1 MLTSDRKLVIV
12 VIIMSI
18 LLAILGYAWK
28 QRTNIPF
35 VTVPLERVT
44 TPFFYGASDGIGH
57 GKTGIAIIDAILFG
71 MDTNDQMEAEISVFK
86 QQNLNADEV
95 LAENVR
101 LRQMLGYQQ
110 NAKQFVMQPARVVL
124 KDYGTWSNTFIIDKG
139 ANDGIAVN
147 MAVVVP
153 AGVVGVVTDI
163 YADSARV
170 QTIVDPRSAIG
181 VIVQRPESRVASVL
195 KGNGVNPSEPTM
207 VNVAKEGDVLVGDT
221 LITSGYGGVFP
232 KGLLVGHVTGLTND
246 SEGFVKN
253 ASVETTVDFR
263 KLEDVFVIIRST
275 AGQAD
280 KPKVEPKLV
289 PQTNRDQVEGAKGAV
304 SQ

>member
-1 MLTSDRKLVIV
+1 MFTSDRKLVIV
-12 VIIMSI
+12 VVITSI
-18 LLAILGYAWK
+18 LLAVLGYAWK

-44 TPFFYGASDGIGH
+44 TPFFYGASQGTEH
-57 GKTGIAIIDAILFG
+57 AKTGIAIIDAVLG
-71 MDTNDQMEAEISVFK
+71 LLDDRKDLEEQVAALQ
-86 QQNLNADEV
+86 QQNLNANEI

-101 LRQMLGYQQ
+101 LRQMLNYQEQ
-110 NAKQFVMQPARVVL
+110 AKQFLMQPARVVL
-124 KDYGTWSNTFIIDKG
+124 KDYGTWSNTFVIDKG
-139 ANDGIAVN
+139 AKDGLAVN

-153 AGVVGVVTDI
+153 EGVVGVVTDV

-170 QTIVDPRSAIG
+170 QTIVDPRSAVG

-195 KGNGVNPSEPTM
+195 KGNGSNPSSPTM
-207 VNVAKEGDVLVGDT
+207 VNIAKEGDVLVGDT

-232 KGLLVGHVTGLTND
+232 KGLLVGHVTGLAND
-246 SEGFVKN
+246 PEGFVKN

-263 KLEDVFVIIRST
+263 KLEEVFVILRST
-275 AGQAD
+275 VGQAD
-280 KPKVEPKLV
+280 KPKVEPNLV

-304 SQ
+304 H

>member
-1 MLTSDRKLVIV
+1 MFTSDRKLVIV
-12 VIIMSI
+12 VVITSI
-18 LLAILGYAWK
+18 LLALLGYAWK

-44 TPFFYGASDGIGH
+44 TPFFYGASEGVERA
-57 GKTGIAIIDAILFG
+57 KTGIAIIDAALGLLDSREDLENQIAAL
-71 MDTNDQMEAEISVFK
+71 Q

-101 LRQMLGYQQ
+101 LRQMLNYQQ
-110 NAKQFVMQPARVVL
+110 QAKQFVMQPARVVL
-124 KDYGTWSNTFIIDKG
+124 KDYGTWSNTFVIDKG
-139 ANDGIAVN
+139 ANDGLAVN

-153 AGVVGVVTDI
+153 AGVVGVVTDV

-170 QTIVDPRSAIG
+170 QTIVDPRSAVG

-195 KGNGVNPSEPTM
+195 KGNGSNPASPTM
-207 VNVAKEGDVLVGDT
+207 VNLAKEGDVLIGDT

-246 SEGFVKN
+246 PEGFVKN

-263 KLEDVFVIIRST
+263 KLEEVFVIIRST

-280 KPKVEPKLV
+280 KPKVEPNLV

-304 SQ
+304 H